1 MNTLFPFGFPWPTAM
16 YLTLFIVTATI
27 YMVFMNYVLA
37 GAIVLVLGYLAPG
50 ARRRVER
57 DAGRRGPIGLGVDR
71 EGRSRLAAG
80 DPRPG
85 DHHRDRALAL
95 PANPLQTP
103 VLHGKPAVIQ
113 PFHAALA
120 GADRG
125 VLHALPD
132 QEPRTGRAVG
142 GACAGR

>member
-37 GAIVLVLGYLAPG
+37 GAIVLVLGYVAPG
-50 ARRRVER
+50 ARRRVDER
-57 DAGRRGPIGLGVDR
+57 PGQHGPIGPGADR
-71 EGRSRLAAG
+71 EDRSRLAA
-80 DPRPG
+80 RHAWPG
-85 DHHRDRALAL
+85 DHHRDRASAL
-95 PANPLQTP
+95 LANPVQTP
-103 VLHGKPAVIQ
+103 VLHGEPVIVQ

-125 VLHALPD
+125 LLLALPASKAMLWPD
-132 QEPRTGRAVG
+132 DGRS
-142 GACAGR
+142 CAGP